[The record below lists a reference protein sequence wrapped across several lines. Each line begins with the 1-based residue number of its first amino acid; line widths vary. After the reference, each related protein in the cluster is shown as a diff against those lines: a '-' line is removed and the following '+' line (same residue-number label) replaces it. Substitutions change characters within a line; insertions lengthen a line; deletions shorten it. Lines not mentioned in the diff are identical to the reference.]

1 MDTSQAQTEQV
12 AQDMHGPLAGVRV
25 VEMGQL
31 IAGPFCGQV
40 LGDLGA
46 EVIKIEE
53 PRTGDPMRQWGQA
66 RVEGDSL
73 WWSVLGRNKR
83 SVALNLRDERGQE
96 LAAQLIASADI
107 VIENFRPG
115 SMEKW
120 GLDYASLRADNPGL
134 IMVRVSGFG
143 QTGPYASRPGYG
155 SIGEAMGGLRHIVGD
170 PSQPPARVGISIGDS
185 LAGMFAALGALA
197 ALHER
202 HHSGQGQ
209 VVDASIYESV
219 LGVMEA
225 LVPDWTA
232 GGVQR
237 ERTGAILPKIAPSNV
252 YPTSD
257 GQWVIVAANQD
268 TVFRRLAQAMGE
280 PELADDDRF
289 STHVA
294 RGELQVELDELV
306 AGFTLRHT
314 AQDLLDLLNEHAVPV
329 GKIFRVADMMS
340 DPQFRAR
347 DSIVEVERSEQD
359 SIHMQ
364 NAFPRLSRTDARIRW
379 TGPPLGHHTDEVLSG
394 VGVAADRLQQ
404 LRTDGVIR

>member
-1 MDTSQAQTEQV
+1 M
-12 AQDMHGPLAGVRV
+12 
-25 VEMGQL
+25 
-31 IAGPFCGQV
+31 
-40 LGDLGA
+40 
-46 EVIKIEE
+46 
-53 PRTGDPMRQWGQA
+53 
-66 RVEGDSL
+66 
-73 WWSVLGRNKR
+73 
-83 SVALNLRDERGQE
+83 
-96 LAAQLIASADI
+96 
-107 VIENFRPG
+107 
-115 SMEKW
+115 
-120 GLDYASLRADNPGL
+120 
-134 IMVRVSGFG
+134 
-143 QTGPYASRPGYG
+143 
-155 SIGEAMGGLRHIVGD
+155 
-170 PSQPPARVGISIGDS
+170 
-185 LAGMFAALGALA
+185 
-197 ALHER
+197 
-202 HHSGQGQ
+202 
-209 VVDASIYESV
+209 
-219 LGVMEA
+219 
-225 LVPDWTA
+225 PDWTA

>member
-1 MDTSQAQTEQV
+1 MEQDEATTEPGETSV
-12 AQDMHGPLAGVRV
+12 GGPLEGVRV

-73 WWSVLGRNKR
+73 WWSVLGRNKK
-83 SVALNLRDERGQE
+83 SVALDLRDERGQE
-96 LAAQLIASADI
+96 LARQLIATADI

-115 SMEKW
+115 SLEKW
-120 GLDYASLRADNPGL
+120 GLNYDTLGADNPGL

-143 QTGPYASRPGYG
+143 QTGPYATRPGYG
-155 SIGEAMGGLRHIVGD
+155 SIGEAMGGLRHVVGD
-170 PSQPPARVGISIGDS
+170 PAQPPARVGISIGDS

-202 HHSGQGQ
+202 TRSGRGQ

-225 LVPDWTA
+225 LVPDWTV

-252 YPTSD
+252 YPTAD

-280 PELADDDRF
+280 PGLADQERF
-289 STHVA
+289 STHAA
-294 RGELQVELDELV
+294 RGELQAELDEIV
-306 AGFTLRHT
+306 ARFTLRHT
-314 AQDLLDLLNEHAVPV
+314 AQELIDLLNEHAVPV
-329 GKIFRVADMMS
+329 GKTFRVADMLV
-340 DPQFRAR
+340 DPQFQAR
-347 DSIVEVERSEQD
+347 ESIVEVERPDQG

-364 NAFPRLSRTDARIRW
+364 NAFPRLSRTDSRIRW
-379 TGPPLGHHTDEVLSG
+379 TGPTLGRHTDEVLQQA
-394 VGVAADRLQQ
+394 GVAADRLPG
-404 LRTDGVIR
+404 LREDGVIR

>member
-1 MDTSQAQTEQV
+1 MKQDEATTEPSNRS
-12 AQDMHGPLAGVRV
+12 AAGPLAGVRV

-53 PRTGDPMRQWGQA
+53 PRAGDPMRQWGQA

-73 WWSVLGRNKR
+73 WWSVLGRNKK

-96 LAAQLIASADI
+96 LARQLVATADI

-115 SMEKW
+115 SLEKW
-120 GLDYASLRADNPGL
+120 GLDYDTLGADNPGL

-143 QTGPYASRPGYG
+143 QTGPYATRPGYG

-170 PSQPPARVGISIGDS
+170 PAQPPARVGISVGDS

-202 HHSGQGQ
+202 TRSGRGQ
-209 VVDASIYESV
+209 IVDASIYESV

-225 LVPDWTA
+225 LVPDWTV

-252 YPTSD
+252 YPTAD

-268 TVFRRLAQAMGE
+268 TVFRRLAQAMAE
-280 PELADDDRF
+280 PGLADDERF
-289 STHVA
+289 STHGA
-294 RGELQVELDELV
+294 RGELQAELDEIV

-314 AQDLLDLLNEHAVPV
+314 AQELIDLLNEHAVPV
-329 GKIFRVADMMS
+329 GKIFRVADMLV
-340 DPQFRAR
+340 DPQYRAR
-347 DSIVEVERSEQD
+347 ESIVEMERPDQG

-364 NAFPRLSRTDARIRW
+364 NAFPRLSRTDSRIRW
-379 TGPPLGHHTDEVLSG
+379 TGPPLGRHTDEVLQQAG
-394 VGVAADRLQQ
+394 IAADRLPG
-404 LRTDGVIR
+404 LREDGVIR